1 MLQFLDKQSLNF
13 ASIMGI
19 ITDLVGHILCLSL
32 CNDSTNVHTQDL
44 TGSRYSWC
52 SSIFYFGYLIFS
64 YPASFLMVRLPLGKY
79 LAGTR

>member
-13 ASIMGI
+13 ASIMGVI
-19 ITDLVGHILCLSL
+19 DDLDLV
-32 CNDSTNVHTQDL
+32 
-44 TGSRYSWC
+44 GSRYSWC
-52 SSIFYFGYLIFS
+52 SSVFYFGYLTFS